1 MNRNRRDFLKAMG
14 KSAAWM
20 GLGSAL
26 PSLVPSHVMGQN
38 PPSDKVVVGVIGLG
52 WRGTD
57 HLRDTLKRNS
67 MELAAV
73 ADVDRDF
80 LLNAMKFVD
89 DQMGIDRVW
98 VEGQGGGMKNPTRP
112 PQAIEGYADYRRLL
126 DRKDINAVIAAV
138 PDHWHAKV
146 YIDAMR
152 AGKDVYGEKPLTLY
166 LNQGRNL
173 VRVARETGAVF
184 QTGSQ
189 QRSSGEFRKACE
201 YVRSGRLGKIDT
213 VFVNVGGS
221 PQTEAVPDTDVP
233 DGLDWEFW
241 LGPAPK
247 VPYNPLR
254 CHVQYRWFFEY
265 SGGMIT
271 DWGAHHLDIMQWGLG
286 MDDAGPLSIE
296 GTAEVKP
303 GFYNTFTSY
312 DFMMEYPNDVKVNF
326 RSQGDNGVLFQG
338 PKGKIFVSRGRI
350 WSDPEDILKE
360 PLTDSDVHL
369 YKSDDHMQDW
379 LNCIKTREKPICD
392 VEIGHRSVS
401 VCHIANI
408 CGNLKRKLYWDA
420 ESELFKNDKEAN
432 KMLDREE
439 RAPYQHMA

>member
-1 MNRNRRDFLKAMG
+1 MNRTRRDFMQVMG
-14 KSAAWM
+14 KSAAWL
-20 GLGSAL
+20 GLGSAI
-26 PSLVPSHVMGQN
+26 PSIVPSYVLGEDA
-38 PPSDKVVVGVIGLG
+38 PSDKVVVGLIGLG

-57 HLRDTLKRNS
+57 HLRDVLRRKNV
-67 MELAAV
+67 EIAAI
-73 ADVDRDF
+73 ADCDRDF
-80 LLNAMKFVD
+80 LLNAMKVID

-98 VEGQGGGMKNPTRP
+98 VDGQGGSMRNPKRP
-112 PQAIEGYADYRRLL
+112 PQAVEGYADYRRLL
-126 DRKDINAVIAAV
+126 ERSDINAVIIAV
-138 PDHWHAKV
+138 PDHWHAKT

-152 AGKDVYGEKPLTLY
+152 AGKDVYGEKPLTLF

-173 VRVARETGAVF
+173 VRVVQETGAVF

-189 QRSSGEFRKACE
+189 QRSADEFRKACE
-201 YVRSGRLGKIDT
+201 YVRNGRLGKIES
-213 VFVNVGGS
+213 VLVSVGGS
-221 PQTEAVPDTDVP
+221 PQTEAVPDEVAP
-233 DGLDWEFW
+233 DGLDWDFW
-241 LGPAPK
+241 LGPAAK

-286 MDDAGPLSIE
+286 MDGSGPLSIE

-312 DFMMEYPNDVKVNF
+312 DFTLEYPNDVKVYF
-326 RSQGDNGVLFQG
+326 G
-338 PKGKIFVSRGRI
+338 PKGEGGVTFKGPKGEIFVTRGAIR
-350 WSDPEDILKE
+350 STPEDILKE
-360 PLTDSDVHL
+360 PLTSSDIRL
-369 YKSDDHMQDW
+369 YESNDHMQNW
-379 LNCIKTREKPICD
+379 LDCIKTREKPICD

-408 CGNLKRKLYWDA
+408 CGMLKRKLYWDA
-420 ESELFKNDKEAN
+420 ENEVFKNDREAN
-432 KMLDREE
+432 AMLSREE